1 MIYAVFYGIYWCIK
15 KIICASL
22 KKRNNKQTQI
32 PISKATQN
40 SQTER
45 KEDNSTMTPK
55 MNNSLNKNPKNQSP
69 KKKSAIVRWIVGGFF
84 VMFALVN
91 GCHFSSLFLLCAAF
105 LMFPLSFVETF
116 LQKKNIKAIVAILLS
131 IALFFAGILTSP
143 PYEPTNPSDNTTQTT
158 PSENDNTNSNSTK
171 PDSSTTTPD
180 NSTTKSNSST
190 ATTDNTTNDD
200 EKVEMVWIASSGTK
214 YHSKSSCS
222 NMNSPRQIPLKEAIE
237 NGYTAC
243 KKCH

>member
-1 MIYAVFYGIYWCIK
+1 
-15 KIICASL
+15 
-22 KKRNNKQTQI
+22 
-32 PISKATQN
+32 
-40 SQTER
+40 
-45 KEDNSTMTPK
+45 
-55 MNNSLNKNPKNQSP
+55 
-69 KKKSAIVRWIVGGFF
+69 
-84 VMFALVN
+84 
-91 GCHFSSLFLLCAAF
+91 
-105 LMFPLSFVETF
+105 MFPLSFVETF

-190 ATTDNTTNDD
+190 ATPDNSTTKSNSSTATTDNTTNDD